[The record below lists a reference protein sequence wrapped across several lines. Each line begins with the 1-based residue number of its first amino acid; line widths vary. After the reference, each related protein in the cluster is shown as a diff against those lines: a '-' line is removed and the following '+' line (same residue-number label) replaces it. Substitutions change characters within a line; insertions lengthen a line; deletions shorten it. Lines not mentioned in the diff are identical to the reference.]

1 MKLKL
6 AFYSAVGLLFF
17 LSLISVDSDSWWPF
31 IVCVVSFLYLAWV
44 AWRNGLTYDPDWED
58 EE

>member
-31 IVCVVSFLYLAWV
+31 IVCVVSWLVLAV
-44 AWRNGLTYDPDWED
+44 AAYRNEWFYDPERED
-58 EE
+58 AE